1 MYRKYIALI
10 LLVFTAIG
18 LFFYTNRHGS
28 ILFFISTE
36 SEAVTEAVFTPVTE
50 TYSITNSDT
59 YDFISF
65 QSDHV
70 IDIEPILQNPDFPTG
85 CEIVSLTMVLSY
97 ITQETVDTNVL
108 VDDYITLYSDNFAT
122 GFMGD
127 PRSVDGGGTFPPAIA
142 KCANDYLTDAHINLI
157 ALDATGIELK
167 QILNYI
173 DAGFPIIMWTTIA
186 MKEPSWRENF
196 AEYGST
202 TYQWYISEHCV
213 LVKGY
218 DLEKNVFIINDPMV
232 GEVERDIDEFME
244 ISDAINNLAVL
255 IL

>member
-10 LLVFTAIG
+10 LVIFLAIG
-18 LFFYTNRHGS
+18 IFFYANRYGS
-28 ILFFISTE
+28 ILFIIPTE
-36 SEAVTEAVFTPVTE
+36 TEEVTEAVITPVTE
-50 TYSITNSDT
+50 AYSITDSDA
-59 YDFISF
+59 YDFIAF
-65 QSDHV
+65 KSDHV
-70 IDIEPILQNPDFPTG
+70 IDIDPILQNPDFPTG
-85 CEIVSLTMVLSY
+85 CELVSLTMALSY
-97 ITQETVDTNVL
+97 ITEESVDTNIL
-108 VDDYITLYSDNFAT
+108 IDDYITLYSDNFAT
-122 GFMGD
+122 GFMGN

-173 DAGFPIIMWTTIA
+173 DAGFPIIMWTT
-186 MKEPSWRENF
+186 MGMTEPTWRENF

-202 TYQWYISEHCV
+202 QYQWYISEHCV

-218 DLEKNVFIINDPMV
+218 DLEKNVFIINDPLV
-232 GEVERDIDEFME
+232 GEVERDIDDFME
-244 ISDAINNLAVL
+244 ISDSINNLAVL